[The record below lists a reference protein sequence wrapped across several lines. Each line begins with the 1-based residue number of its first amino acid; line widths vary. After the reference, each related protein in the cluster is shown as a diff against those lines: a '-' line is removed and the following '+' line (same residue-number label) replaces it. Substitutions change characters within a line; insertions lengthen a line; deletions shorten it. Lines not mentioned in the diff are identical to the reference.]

1 MVSVHMGLV
10 SYMRAIDHHDIKLIF
25 AAGAVGRR
33 SGIALQPRPGEP
45 PPNQVLNLKPI
56 VLLGF

>member
-1 MVSVHMGLV
+1 MGLV

-33 SGIALQPRPGEP
+33 SGIALQPRRGEP